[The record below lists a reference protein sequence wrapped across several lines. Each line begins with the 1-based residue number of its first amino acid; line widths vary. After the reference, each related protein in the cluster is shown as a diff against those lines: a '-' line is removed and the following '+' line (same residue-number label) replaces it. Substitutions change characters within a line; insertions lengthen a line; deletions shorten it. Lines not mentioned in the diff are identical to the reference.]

1 MRHSRAGPHNRRRP
15 AVLKVSWADRETEHE
30 HTALAAWGG
39 TGAVCLLAADGPRR
53 VILME
58 RLDPSRSLG
67 FEPIDEAVDTLAGCF
82 TDSPFPRRRRS
93 RP

>member
-1 MRHSRAGPHNRRRP
+1 
-15 AVLKVSWADRETEHE
+15 
-30 HTALAAWGG
+30 
-39 TGAVCLLAADGPRR
+39 VCLLAADGPRR